1 MNFRSKSYTRLLSRE
16 QHFRVSIPVDC
27 ECEYCDEKL
36 LQVGY
41 GLEEGKKEVPLYRCS
56 SCEYVEIIV
65 NDNSNAV
72 IKKVV
77 KSY

>member
-1 MNFRSKSYTRLLSRE
+1 M
-16 QHFRVSIPVDC
+16 DC

-56 SCEYVEIIV
+56 SCEYVEVIV

>member
-1 MNFRSKSYTRLLSRE
+1 MLKTKNYTRLLSRE
-16 QHFRVSIPVDC
+16 QHFKVSVPVDC
-27 ECEYCDEKL
+27 NCEYCDEKL

-41 GLEEGKKEVPLYRCS
+41 GLEEGKNEVPLYRCS

-65 NDNSNAV
+65 NDNANAI

-77 KSY
+77 IFY